1 MPSHLWNW
9 YGIKRHELERR
20 VSMMYYSGLIV
31 TIDRCRL
38 SSLFTKIGQN
48 TVPLDPAGINLIKKV
63 I

>member
-1 MPSHLWNW
+1 
-9 YGIKRHELERR
+9 
-20 VSMMYYSGLIV
+20 MMYYSGLIV